1 MGIHGID
8 CDRRSYGFE
17 RKTSTFVAHTHHN
30 IWHLNLRVTGNTWIY
45 KISYHSFKKKK
56 RLATIILPPFVL
68 VVNLKLQRSSLT
80 INSIYFFNT
89 LSSEKEKTNKI
100 CSNSLS
106 LSKREIPPPNSTFVV
121 TDELHRGCNKIIISA
136 LEHHFWIHRLHI
148 FIISLQTDMQP
159 RNLEVSFP
167 QSLYSPPTLCACI
180 INDIAQWA

>member
-1 MGIHGID
+1 MDLRGKLRRLWLTLTIIFGTLTLGSQAIHEYI
-8 CDRRSYGFE
+8 RLATIPS
-17 RKTSTFVAHTHHN
+17 
-30 IWHLNLRVTGNTWIY
+30 
-45 KISYHSFKKKK
+45 KKKK